1 MKIEFEGAIKNWE
14 YDVFE
19 SLESTVN
26 RKGGTKHEIY

>member
-1 MKIEFEGAIKNWE
+1 MKIKLKGAIKNRE
-14 YDVFE
+14 YDVCE